1 MRQVSVPLIK
11 NTSKKREQ
19 FTSSGSVHLHPTSVF
34 RRPHRPTLRV
44 PTGDPPKT
52 FCPTCSYE
60 INCSL
65 RVPLTTCPPL
75 GILSAILGVPN
86 CGATSCTCSS
96 VRVLAHIFPTCSTRC
111 ASVLRVP
118 RLLLL
123 LCAPS
128 TLDAGRT
135 RRCAMVAH
143 SPATAAKIVAGLVI
157 NMLPGLAI
165 DLHPQNCATVR
176 QGVTSAATHRQ
187 EQSQH

>member
-1 MRQVSVPLIK
+1 MFLDSVPGGGHRNLRVPDLY
-11 NTSKKREQ
+11 N
-19 FTSSGSVHLHPTSVF
+19 LHPTCSEGHTDLLYVF
-34 RRPHRPTLRV
+34 RLATLQKHSAPRV
-44 PTGDPPKT
+44 PTRKIAVYVFHLRPAPPRI
-52 FCPTCSYE
+52 FECYPRSSE
-60 INCSL
+60 L
-65 RVPLTTCPPL
+65 WRHLMHVFL
-75 GILSAILGVPN
+75 GE
-86 CGATSCTCSS
+86 GAGAHLPH
-96 VRVLAHIFPTCSTRC
+96 VFHIFPTCSTRC

-118 RLLLL
+118 RLLPL

-128 TLDAGRT
+128 TLDADRT